1 MPRHHQY
8 FDGCG
13 HAGQRTG
20 RHEEIMRD
28 QRIGRLGQPS
38 AKGSYKR
45 VVNKDGR
52 YRFVIDMASLKA

>member
-1 MPRHHQY
+1 
-8 FDGCG
+8 
-13 HAGQRTG
+13 
-20 RHEEIMRD
+20 MRD